1 MSRSSIPCSVAT
13 MAAHEPM
20 VGSAPEA
27 QAWLAVEQRGPY
39 GSDALIGSHFPVEI
53 GAQLLAL
60 LNKLPIKAVLIR
72 TPGNHGDTGQNDPR
86 KVWLARAT
94 PGDVGLV
101 AVTVSD
107 PAELLEFDFD
117 ALVGGD
123 LSAVAPT
130 SHFDTSPLLLV
141 CTNAKRDLCCARHG
155 RAIATKLDKD
165 PQWQG
170 RIWESSHLGGHRF
183 AATAAQLPHG
193 WVHGR
198 LTPASALAVLARA
211 GAGEVSLPSARG
223 RSSLRPAAQVADFAV
238 REKHGI
244 NGLDATR
251 VSATGDPAE
260 WVVQTPVGTFRQ
272 RIKATNGLAR
282 PESCGKD
289 RVPWRSFVPV

>member
-1 MSRSSIPCSVAT
+1 
-13 MAAHEPM
+13 M

-27 QAWLAVEQRGPY
+27 QAWIAVEQHGPY
-39 GSDALIGSHFPVEI
+39 GRDAFTGSHFPTEI

-60 LNKLPIKAVLIR
+60 LDKLPIKAVLIR
-72 TPGNHGDTGQNDPR
+72 TPGSHGDTKRRDLH

-94 PGDVGLV
+94 PGDVGMV
-101 AVTVSD
+101 AVTVVD
-107 PAELLEFDFD
+107 PAELLEFDFQ

-123 LSAVAPT
+123 LSAVAPN
-130 SHFDTSPLLLV
+130 SHFDTAPLLLV

-155 RAIATKLDKD
+155 RAIAIELAKD

-170 RIWESSHLGGHRF
+170 RVWESSHLGGHRF

-198 LTPASALAVLARA
+198 LTSATAHAVLTQAA
-211 GAGEVSLPSARG
+211 AGEAYLPSARG
-223 RSSLRPAAQVADFAV
+223 RSSLSPAAQVADYAV
-238 REKHGI
+238 RDGHGI
-244 NGLDATR
+244 SGLDATR
-251 VSATGDPAE
+251 ISATGDPDE

-272 RIKATNGLAR
+272 RLRPTDGPAR

-289 RVPWRSFVPV
+289 AAPWKSFVPD